1 MGVCGTN
8 LPMCGQSVIVLNE
21 IPMLY
26 NILDNTRLVKQA
38 TETCQS
44 ALSWDH
50 CWTAQP
56 IKINITV
63 HKNIFIAWRL

>member
-26 NILDNTRLVKQA
+26 NILDKQA
-38 TETCQS
+38 TETGQS
-44 ALSWDH
+44 ALLWDH

-56 IKINITV
+56 IKIHNCT
-63 HKNIFIAWRL
+63 